1 MSNLNLASNR
11 HFAALSSWGISN
23 DIIYQK
29 FLQIVN
35 EFNLKGDLLHFG
47 AGAGKLTQLIHELG
61 RFGSITSADIMQQPV
76 SLDKSVRWIS
86 EDLNNPLNIAD
97 ETFDVI
103 VSPEVIEHLE
113 NPRAVVREWLR
124 LLRPGGTLIF
134 STPNNE
140 SWRSLFSLIVQ
151 GHFVAFVDTCYP
163 AHITPMVRKD
173 IERILNESGFS
184 KPKFVFTDVGGI
196 PKFPT
201 YKWQSISW
209 GLLKGLR
216 FSDNL
221 IVVCHKNK

>member
-1 MSNLNLASNR
+1 MGSKQFPNNS
-11 HFAALSSWGISN
+11 LS
-23 DIIYQK
+23 
-29 FLQIVN
+29 
-35 EFNLKGDLLHFG
+35 
-47 AGAGKLTQLIHELG
+47 
-61 RFGSITSADIMQQPV
+61 
-76 SLDKSVRWIS
+76 
-86 EDLNNPLNIAD
+86 IAD

-113 NPRAVVREWLR
+113 NPRAVVREWWR

-173 IERILNESGFS
+173 IERILNEFGFS

-196 PKFPT
+196 PKFPA
-201 YKWQSISW
+201 YKWQSISL